1 MNETKMKVLALD
13 SNNKNNNMS
22 NTILIPNNK
31 IKDMDARERKR
42 SIALIES
49 ALRRGAENYF
59 RYNGF
64 VNVLPPHIVPIT
76 GACENVD
83 TLFDVDYFGQNA
95 YLTQTGQTAL
105 EMFVA
110 QLGRVCCEIKSF
122 RKEPNADTR
131 HLTEFPLLELEFT
144 YKEHENGFEELLRHI
159 EGTIKSMM
167 HHTLAT
173 ARSALET
180 LGANIEEHH
189 RIIDTPFARIEYAAA
204 ITLLGKNWGDD
215 LNHDDEQLI
224 VAHHNSLP
232 TFVMKYPEEIKF
244 FNMKRDRTY
253 TNIQNGKNQNR
264 VLSCDLLL
272 PYSGEAVGAAVREE
286 NHTIL
291 VKKLVESPMFAM
303 LRERGKT
310 LADFN
315 EYLDEVRDHTVPHA
329 GCGIGLYRVM
339 QSVVQTDDIRLA
351 STYLMNAAS
360 RLGYEEK
367 PRKA

>member
-1 MNETKMKVLALD
+1 MG
-13 SNNKNNNMS
+13 
-22 NTILIPNNK
+22 
-31 IKDMDARERKR
+31 ARERR
-42 SIALIES
+42 RNIALIES

-59 RYNGF
+59 RYNDF
-64 VNVLPPHIVPIT
+64 VNVLPPHLVSIT
-76 GACENVD
+76 GACENID

-122 RKEPNADTR
+122 RKEPDADTR
-131 HLTEFPLLELEFT
+131 HLTEFPLLELEFA
-144 YKEHENGFEELLRHI
+144 YKKHEDGFELLLNHI

-167 HHTLAT
+167 NHTLTT
-173 ARSALET
+173 AHAALE
-180 LGANIEEHH
+180 NIGTNIDEIE
-189 RIIDTPFARIEYAAA
+189 RIVEKPFARIEYDAA
-204 ITLLGKNWGDD
+204 INLLGKNWGED
-215 LNHDDEQLI
+215 LNHDDEQRI

-244 FNMKRDRTY
+244 FNMKRDRNY
-253 TNIQNGKNQNR
+253 TNLNAANPNR

-286 NHTIL
+286 DHNVL
-291 VKKLVESPMFAM
+291 VKKLLESPMFAM
-303 LRERGKT
+303 LKERGHT
-310 LADFN
+310 LEDFS
-315 EYLDEVRDHTVPHA
+315 EYLDEVRDHAVPHA

-351 STYLMNAAS
+351 STYLLNAAS
-360 RLGYEEK
+360 RLGFKE
-367 PRKA
+367 